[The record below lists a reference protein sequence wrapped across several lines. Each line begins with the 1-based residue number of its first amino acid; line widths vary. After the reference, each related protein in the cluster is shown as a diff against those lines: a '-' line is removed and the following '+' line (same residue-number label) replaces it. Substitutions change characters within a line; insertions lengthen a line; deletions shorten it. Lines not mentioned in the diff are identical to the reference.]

1 VESSFVTTW
10 TIPKFDRVML
20 ISFEEF
26 SKFSRDCGWLNLIQ
40 IDQQIENSLCSIYQV
55 CDDNNVINI
64 DYLSG
69 LINTIPDSEK
79 FGLSR
84 SNIDYIMKSLDNSII
99 MDMDMS
105 NQSNYLIFNT
115 CIWYYNSCFW
125 ISQYLEYEFIKFMNM
140 CFTTFFTFPIYRIK
154 KTTRKYI
161 N

>member
-1 VESSFVTTW
+1 
-10 TIPKFDRVML
+10 
-20 ISFEEF
+20 
-26 SKFSRDCGWLNLIQ
+26 LIQ

-115 CIWYYNSCFW
+115 CI
-125 ISQYLEYEFIKFMNM
+125 
-140 CFTTFFTFPIYRIK
+140 
-154 KTTRKYI
+154 
-161 N
+161 